1 VTKVS
6 DVASATTTNE
16 AMQQDVEARCLGTR
30 IVAVIDDRDTTGWLI
45 FCLENGAQVQ
55 IQTED
60 PVVIV
65 DPPVH

>member
-1 VTKVS
+1 LGKAS
-6 DVASATTTNE
+6 DAASVTTTNE
-16 AMQQDVEARCLGTR
+16 TIQQDFDNLCLGSR

-45 FCLENGAQVQ
+45 FCLENGAQLQ

>member
-1 VTKVS
+1 MKS
-6 DVASATTTNE
+6 DVTTAAATHDAIE
-16 AMQQDVEARCLGTR
+16 RDVEARCLGSR

-45 FCLENGAQVQ
+45 FCLENGAQLQ

-65 DPPVH
+65 DPLVH